1 MDLVVLN
8 ETETPFALRALRD
21 VVASNGTITPAE
33 RRFIEVIG
41 ELHGTR
47 VDVDTLASITPGEVA
62 EIITEPHRRKR
73 VVQLATIAA
82 MVEGGVTAAGAAA
95 VRTLAAALK
104 VDERSLNVLDKIAAD
119 HQLLTRFDMM
129 RRMMGNIGGRAYQ
142 EEGLAGIRKMLAP
155 MTGEQDH
162 EVAWKY

>member
-73 VVQLATIAA
+73 VVQLASIAA
-82 MVEGGVTAAGAAA
+82 MVEGGLTA
-95 VRTLAAALK
+95 VRFACLFLPYVTLVRAYARSRRQSARSGSAL
-104 VDERSLNVLDKIAAD
+104 RSLRTI
-119 HQLLTRFDMM
+119 
-129 RRMMGNIGGRAYQ
+129 
-142 EEGLAGIRKMLAP
+142 
-155 MTGEQDH
+155 
-162 EVAWKY
+162 W